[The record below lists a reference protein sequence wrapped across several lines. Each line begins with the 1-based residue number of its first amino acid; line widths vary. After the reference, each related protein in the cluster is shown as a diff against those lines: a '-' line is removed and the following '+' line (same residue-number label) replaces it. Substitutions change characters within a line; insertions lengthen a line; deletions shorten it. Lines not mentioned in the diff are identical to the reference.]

1 MLKLATIGTSPICDS
16 FLGGARLS
24 GKFEHTAVYSRNYET
39 GKAFAQKHGCKNV
52 FTSLGQMASWD
63 GIDCVYI
70 ASPNVFHAQ
79 QSKLFLENGKHVLCE
94 KPIATSAKEYEE
106 LKLLADEKSLIYMEA
121 IIPPH
126 TSFHKPIKDAL
137 GKIGKISMVKIDFCQ
152 RSSKLDAYLAGE
164 NPNIFNMSLHAGA
177 LMDLGVYCVYAAID
191 LLGVP
196 KSVSANAS
204 YLSNGA
210 DSGGVAVFEY
220 DDFNA
225 VLTYAKNGQ
234 SRIGSEIVGE
244 ECTLKIKS
252 IGQYSGATIIDRSGN
267 EIQISGSCSK
277 EELMSGEAKTFANF
291 ILNPEQTCEEYAS
304 ASKMCLDV
312 HRCMDKIKHSA
323 NIVYPALNLW
333 N

>member
-52 FTSLGQMASWD
+52 FTSLEQMASWD

-106 LKLLADEKSLIYMEA
+106 LKLFADEKSLIYMEA

-137 GKIGKISMVKIDFCQ
+137 GKIGKISMAKIDFCQ
-152 RSSKLDAYLAGE
+152 RSSKLDAYLAGK

-196 KSVSANAS
+196 KSVGANAS

-210 DSGGVAVFEY
+210 DSGGVAIFEY

-244 ECTLKIKS
+244 DGTLTIKS
-252 IGQYSGATIIDRSGN
+252 IGQYSGATLIDRYGNETEISGN
-267 EIQISGSCSK
+267 LSK
-277 EELMSGEAKTFANF
+277 EELMSGEATAFADF
-291 ILNPEQTCEEYAS
+291 IVNPAETGGRYGDI
-304 ASKMCLDV
+304 SKLCLEV
-312 HRCMDKIKHSA
+312 HRCMDSVKKKSG
-323 NIVYPALNLW
+323 IVYPRP
-333 N
+333 